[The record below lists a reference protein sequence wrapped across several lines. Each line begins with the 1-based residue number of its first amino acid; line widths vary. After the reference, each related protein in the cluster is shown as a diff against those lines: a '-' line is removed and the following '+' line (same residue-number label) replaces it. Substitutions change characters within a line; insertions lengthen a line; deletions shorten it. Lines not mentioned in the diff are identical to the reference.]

1 MFKNAKEKIFF
12 FAKMFMKKK
21 VLMYSNINAEYCNV
35 CYGSRYLV
43 HLGIFFGGEYRSC
56 TMYFHFLI
64 LCLCLF
70 ATTIFDSFKPIQFI
84 SLCAKLTKTVACEI
98 AQIISKLFK
107 LSKLKQ
113 RVACF
118 ISTMHYVIKGIICH
132 YNYYY
137 YMKSQKVG

>member
-1 MFKNAKEKIFF
+1 MQNIVMSVVEAGIWSIWAFF
-12 FAKMFMKKK
+12 S
-21 VLMYSNINAEYCNV
+21 VEN
-35 CYGSRYLV
+35 
-43 HLGIFFGGEYRSC
+43 YRSC

-70 ATTIFDSFKPIQFI
+70 ATTILDSFKPIQFI

-118 ISTMHYVIKGIICH
+118 ISTMYYVIRGIICH

-137 YMKSQKVG
+137 M